1 MKNFDD
7 VIENIC
13 KDKRTHSIPI
23 LYVVQVVI
31 VVMDL
36 FRLEDRHEL
45 SLSEQSVFAES
56 NVTTAATG
64 SCEG

>member
-7 VIENIC
+7 VIEDIC

-23 LYVVQVVI
+23 LFVVQVVI

-36 FRLEDRHEL
+36 FRLEDKHEF
-45 SLSEQSVFAES
+45 SLSEQSVSTES
-56 NVTTAATG
+56 NDATATG
-64 SCEG
+64 SC

>member
-1 MKNFDD
+1 MKSFDD

-13 KDKRTHSIPI
+13 EDKRTHSIPI

-36 FRLEDRHEL
+36 FKLEDKYEL
-45 SLSEQSVFAES
+45 SLSKQSVSSES
-56 NVTTAATG
+56 NVTTAKTTL
-64 SCEG
+64 

>member
-23 LYVVQVVI
+23 LFIVQVVV

-36 FRLEDRHEL
+36 YRLESKHE
-45 SLSEQSVFAES
+45 SLSESIFAES
-56 NVTTAATG
+56 NATTTATG
-64 SCEG
+64 SRES

>member
-36 FRLEDRHEL
+36 FRLEDKNEF
-45 SLSEQSVFAES
+45 SLSEQSVSTES
-56 NVTTAATG
+56 NVTTATG
-64 SCEG
+64 SC